1 MVPSRTGTG
10 GPAQGAGRIMFR
22 PVMAQRRRTP
32 GPAEMPKKETVAQ
45 EPLAQPAQRP
55 PTRGRGRTSAA
66 RSQPEMSASGP
77 FALGPIEHGRARA
90 TAPRPV
96 APLVTAPGAAPE
108 QQTTDDDGINFI
120 DMRRVQDLD
129 AMAPQSLLELPRDK
143 VKEEVKAEGAENST
157 AQALD
162 LSDSEPEDDE
172 ADIARRFT
180 STLESGHS
188 DQNVF
193 LFQFPQVFPQFSAVP
208 SDLQAKNEDGVEPEV
223 VDAGIAP
230 SPAPEGQIG
239 QLNIHAD
246 GRAVLMVGDVPF
258 ELSDGCEVSF
268 LQQLMMLDPERQQA
282 VCMGE
287 LDNKFVATPQLEYL
301 LREDEAR
308 MHALGS

>member
-1 MVPSRTGTG
+1 M
-10 GPAQGAGRIMFR
+10 
-22 PVMAQRRRTP
+22 
-32 GPAEMPKKETVAQ
+32 
-45 EPLAQPAQRP
+45 
-55 PTRGRGRTSAA
+55 
-66 RSQPEMSASGP
+66 
-77 FALGPIEHGRARA
+77 
-90 TAPRPV
+90 
-96 APLVTAPGAAPE
+96 TAPGAAPE